1 MCSLWFQIWSDMR
14 YTLRIFCFWSVLYS
28 IWMCMKYLWDDYY
41 YYIFPGG
48 FTRLSWFIPYSYSMR
63 RAFWHRRT
71 WQFGIKYIH
80 IFISLSSIS
89 NFFSLLLD
97 KLSWR
102 KTRSTHAAHDLI
114 HLHAKR
120 LCVCAWITI
129 HVMSCIT
136 SRERQWPILN
146 FKFSFIFDCTRLCW
160 CRRLFRRAQFH
171 QFAF

>member
-1 MCSLWFQIWSDMR
+1 MCMCSLWFQIWSDMR

-28 IWMCMKYLWDDYY
+28 IWICMKYLWDDYY

-89 NFFSLLLD
+89 HFFFSSAWQAELTENAVHTCRTWLNPL
-97 KLSWR
+97 
-102 KTRSTHAAHDLI
+102 TREAP
-114 HLHAKR
+114 
-120 LCVCAWITI
+120 VCMRVDYNTCDVMYHITRPSVANI
-129 HVMSCIT
+129 
-136 SRERQWPILN
+136 E
-146 FKFSFIFDCTRLCW
+146 F
-160 CRRLFRRAQFH
+160 
-171 QFAF
+171 